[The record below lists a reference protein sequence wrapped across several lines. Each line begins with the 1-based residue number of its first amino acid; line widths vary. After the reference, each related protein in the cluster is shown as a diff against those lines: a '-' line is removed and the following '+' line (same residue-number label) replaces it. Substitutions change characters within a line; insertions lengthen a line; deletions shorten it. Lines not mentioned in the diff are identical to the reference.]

1 MGAVTDPSGGNP
13 GLSAPTPI
21 SGEHD
26 VSAFDCGK
34 APLDDW
40 LRQHALRNEGRASRC
55 FVVCDGATVAGYYSL
70 TMGSVLREQAPKP
83 LTRSMPPQIPVV
95 ILGRL
100 AVDQR
105 YHGRKIGPALLR
117 NALQRSLAA
126 STEVAARAVLV
137 HAIDLEV
144 VSFYTQYGF
153 KPFPEGSLTL
163 FLSVAEIV
171 DAIT

>member
-1 MGAVTDPSGGNP
+1 MGTVTGPPSPAP
-13 GLSAPTPI
+13 GLSPPTPI
-21 SGEHD
+21 DGQHD

-34 APLDDW
+34 APLNDW

-55 FVVCDGATVAGYYSL
+55 FVVCDGATVAGYYTL

-83 LTRSMPPQIPVV
+83 LTRNMPPQIPVV

-100 AVDQR
+100 AVDRR
-105 YHGRKIGPALLR
+105 YHGRKIGPALLK

-126 STEVAARAVLV
+126 STEVAARAMLV
-137 HAIDLEV
+137 HAIDPDV

-163 FLSVAEIV
+163 FLSLADVT
-171 DAIT
+171 DALL

>member
-1 MGAVTDPSGGNP
+1 MGTVTDPSSASP
-13 GLSAPTPI
+13 SLSAPTPI
-21 SGEHD
+21 SGQHD

-34 APLDDW
+34 APLNDW

-55 FVVCDGATVAGYYSL
+55 YVVCDGATVAGYYTL
-70 TMGSVLREQAPKP
+70 TMGSVLREQVPKP
-83 LTRSMPPQIPVV
+83 LTRNMPPQISVV

-105 YHGRKIGPALLR
+105 YHGRKFGPALLK

-153 KPFPEGSLTL
+153 EPFPEGSLTL
-163 FLSVAEIV
+163 FLSVTDIV
-171 DAIT
+171 DALG

>member
-1 MGAVTDPSGGNP
+1 MGAVTGPSSAAP
-13 GLSAPTPI
+13 SLSPPTPI
-21 SGEHD
+21 DGQHA
-26 VSAFDCGK
+26 VGAFDCGK
-34 APLDDW
+34 APLNDW

-55 FVVCDGATVAGYYSL
+55 FVVCDGATVAGYYTL

-83 LTRSMPPQIPVV
+83 LTRNMPPQIPVV

-100 AVDQR
+100 AVDRR

-117 NALQRSLAA
+117 DALQRSLAA
-126 STEVAARAVLV
+126 SIEVAARAVLV
-137 HAIDLEV
+137 HAIDPDV

-163 FLSVAEIV
+163 FLSVADV
-171 DAIT
+171 AHAIS

>member
-1 MGAVTDPSGGNP
+1 
-13 GLSAPTPI
+13 
-21 SGEHD
+21 
-26 VSAFDCGK
+26 
-34 APLDDW
+34 
-40 LRQHALRNEGRASRC
+40 
-55 FVVCDGATVAGYYSL
+55 VVCDGSTVAGYYSL

-83 LTRSMPPQIPVV
+83 LTRNMPPQIPVV

-126 STEVAARAVLV
+126 STEVAARAILV

-163 FLSVAEIV
+163 FLSVTDIA
-171 DAIT
+171 DALT